1 MIPPW
6 LLALGL
12 VVGLLVLIPAYRLRV
27 SDVQPRVIAV
37 YAATLWLLGMF
48 VAIRPAGARIL
59 VPFLLIAYLAPF
71 VAGPERVRRLLD
83 RGGRPGGRRP
93 PMKDVTPPDQR
104 NGS

>member
-37 YAATLWLLGMF
+37 YAAVLWRVAPEYILCLAVAYGGVGSVLG
-48 VAIRPAGARIL
+48 RGSSWQ
-59 VPFLLIAYLAPF
+59 
-71 VAGPERVRRLLD
+71 D
-83 RGGRPGGRRP
+83 R
-93 PMKDVTPPDQR
+93 
-104 NGS
+104 